1 VIHLYKQNNFPLKI
15 EWLIYSSMLDKHMLT
30 LKDTGEGLIYINK
43 LVFKTSEI
51 SVRDINNK
59 KYS

>member
-1 VIHLYKQNNFPLKI
+1 
-15 EWLIYSSMLDKHMLT
+15 MLDKHMLT

-51 SVRDINNK
+51 SVRDIDNK